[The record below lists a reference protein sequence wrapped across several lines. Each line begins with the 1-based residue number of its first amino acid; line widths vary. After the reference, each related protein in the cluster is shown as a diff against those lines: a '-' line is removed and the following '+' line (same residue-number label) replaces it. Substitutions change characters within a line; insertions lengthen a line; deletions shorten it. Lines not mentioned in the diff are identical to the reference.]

1 MATINPIIKDYCKL
15 HKLKFKENT
24 QNGFTATAT
33 MYVCA
38 GMEFGKGIY
47 KIQPI
52 SKKLITRNFLL
63 YPDNDIVTGEIVST
77 EFAEL

>member
-1 MATINPIIKDYCKL
+1 MATINSNIKDYCKL

-24 QNGFTATAT
+24 QNGFTATTT

-52 SKKLITRNFLL
+52 SKKLITRNYLL
-63 YPDNDIVTGEIVST
+63 YPDGDIVTGDIVST

>member
-1 MATINPIIKDYCKL
+1 MATINSNIKDYCKL

-24 QNGFTATAT
+24 QNGFTATTT

-52 SKKLITRNFLL
+52 SKKLIIRDFIL
-63 YPDNDIVTGEIVST
+63 YPDGDIVSGAILSYEIV
-77 EFAEL
+77 AL